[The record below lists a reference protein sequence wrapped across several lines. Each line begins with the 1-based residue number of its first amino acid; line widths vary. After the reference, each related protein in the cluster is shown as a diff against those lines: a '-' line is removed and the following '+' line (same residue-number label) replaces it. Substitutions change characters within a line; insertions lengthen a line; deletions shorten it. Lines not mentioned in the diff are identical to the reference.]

1 MRKSD
6 RIINVLVAASITFL
20 LLMAGCNLIYNP
32 PSFEVYFPP
41 EILHRPPQWSPTGDL
56 VFTHE
61 NKIYIAESDGSS
73 FQLIHGSDDKN
84 SNSPSISNNDKYVDS
99 PSISPDGSQIAYVDY
114 SYRGGGSDIS
124 RSMLDGSR
132 RRRLTDGTAYHGPM
146 KKPIW
151 SPDGGRI
158 AFGSGRSL
166 LTVASDGSDSRLI
179 FRGFWD
185 SSDFVELSDRSFAW
199 SPDGH
204 RIAFIVKE
212 VEKHHARRVLY
223 NAAYDGSDQIRFGHT
238 AEILTSPA
246 WSPDGRSIAFVQKDD
261 EGVGGIYI
269 MNPDGSNLQRIFR
282 FPAGYDSYART
293 DSSLSWSP
301 DGSELLLSSAWSRPA
316 VINLGEAKLRRLPGP
331 VGSASWSPDGS
342 RIAIS
347 SRAHDHNEATPKL
360 FTVARDGSDG
370 RILVMQDREGNLTP
384 GHGRSRGLTQ

>member
-1 MRKSD
+1 MRKSN
-6 RIINVLVAASITFL
+6 RITNAMVAASITFFL
-20 LLMAGCNLIYNP
+20 LTAGCNLIYNP

-41 EILHRPPQWSPTGDL
+41 EILHRPPQWSPTGAL

-84 SNSPSISNNDKYVDS
+84 SNSPGISNNDNYADS
-99 PSISPDGSQIAYVDY
+99 PSISPDGSQIVYVDY

-132 RRRLTDGTAYHGPM
+132 RGRLDPACHVCM
-146 KKPIW
+146 KPIW
-151 SPDGGRI
+151 SPDGTRI
-158 AFGSGRSL
+158 AFMSGRSL

-185 SSDFVELSDRSFAW
+185 SPSFDEISYLSFAW

-204 RIAFIVKE
+204 RIAFVVLE
-212 VEKHHARRVLY
+212 VRKSSMRRVLY
-223 NAAYDGSDQIRFGHT
+223 NAAADGSYEISFGHT
-238 AEILTSPA
+238 GEVISSPA
-246 WSPDGRSIAFVQKDD
+246 WSPDGRSIAFAQEDD
-261 EGVGGIYI
+261 DGVPDIYTI
-269 MNPDGSNLQRIFR
+269 SPDGSNLQRVFR
-282 FPAGYDSYART
+282 FSVGDYPSASLDY
-293 DSSLSWSP
+293 SLSWSP
-301 DGSELLLSSAWSRPA
+301 DGSELLLSSGSSRPA
-316 VINLGEAKLRRLPGP
+316 VINLGESKLRRLPGP

-347 SRAHDHNEATPKL
+347 SRAHDRSVAPKL

-370 RILVMQDREGNLTP
+370 RVLVMQDGEGNLTP